1 LILIS
6 GNSNQKRHRIGGGR
20 RGITR
25 QDEED
30 KKQLREKRIVEKEKK
45 KWNAQES
52 SMNRKN
58 KMTIKRTS
66 ILVVMIGICQKLNSR
81 IKYTVSITIRSQ

>member
-1 LILIS
+1 M
-6 GNSNQKRHRIGGGR
+6 
-20 RGITR
+20 R
-25 QDEED
+25 QDEEET
-30 KKQLREKRIVEKEKK
+30 KQLREKRIVEKEKK

-66 ILVVMIGICQKLNSR
+66 ILVVIIGIYQKLHSR
-81 IKYTVSITIRSQ
+81 MKYTISITMRSQ